1 MKTYTRSGDEGETSL
16 FGGQRV
22 SKADI
27 RVSAIGTVD
36 ELNATIGLAE
46 SLVGEPEISE
56 QLRQLQSRL
65 FDLGADL
72 ATPQAGTLEHTQAH
86 VPRVHDAWVIELEE
100 AIDAAEGGLDPLS
113 SFILPGGTPGAA
125 ALHMARTVCRRAERQ
140 VVALSQQEEINPA
153 VLIFLNRLS
162 DLLFV
167 LARLV
172 NQQGGQAEILWTSAT
187 HGDVELE
194 SGG

>member
-1 MKTYTRSGDEGETSL
+1 MKTYTRSGDEGRTSL

-22 SKADI
+22 SKADP
-27 RVSAIGTVD
+27 RVGAYGIVD

-46 SLVGEPEISE
+46 SLVDDPGISE

-65 FDLGADL
+65 FDIGADL
-72 ATPQAGTLEHTQAH
+72 ATPQAGTSERAQTH
-86 VPRVHDAWVIELEE
+86 VPRVDGARITELEE
-100 AIDAAEGGLDPLS
+100 AIDAAESELEPLS
-113 SFILPGGTPGAA
+113 TFILPGGTPGAA

-153 VLIFLNRLS
+153 VLIYLNRLS

-172 NQQGGQAEILWTSAT
+172 NRRGGQEELPWT
-187 HGDVELE
+187 GDIRAGVELK